1 MEMELKAK
9 QEAEA
14 KAAEE
19 LRAKLEAD
27 AKVAEELRAKQEAET
42 KAAEEL
48 KAKVESETKAAE
60 ELKAKQ
66 EAAFAKA
73 ANQVKVSTPSKVSS
87 SKTVVPKKVTI
98 TCIKGKLVKKVT
110 ATNPKCP
117 VGYKKK

>member
-1 MEMELKAK
+1 MDINSKYRGDRPLGSNPARLNENATSKFTRKPQPQGFYESS
-9 QEAEA
+9 
-14 KAAEE
+14 
-19 LRAKLEAD
+19 
-27 AKVAEELRAKQEAET
+27 
-42 KAAEEL
+42 L
-48 KAKVESETKAAE
+48 KAKVESEAKAAE

-66 EAAFAKA
+66 EAVSAQA
-73 ANQVKVSTPSKVSS
+73 ANQVKVITPSKVSS